1 MRKENRLISQKFEDK
16 IKIQLAHKLHYIVD
30 TLFYSNT
37 ELGKKLGYNDGTM
50 IGRYKNDE
58 NLQDNFP
65 KVKQK
70 MLEDYFNI
78 PITIWE
84 TNAFYDKDKQVVLT
98 EKINNEIKAYKIK
111 IEDEKKDLHDLQN
124 IINKLENENEELKE
138 KLNNKNPITPTA
150 QQNKKFL
157 PLLEGIWYIY
167 SLAVNEKEFH
177 DGVVIKVTTIHSDY
191 TIEDTEGG
199 HGYLNIRSKESYIEK
214 ATRDIENLVLIRF
227 FNEHITHDILVC
239 SISSTIRQKTNEP
252 LLNYAFM
259 SRKKYSSP
267 EAKRILNNK
276 SELQLKI
283 DLNFLDRI
291 DQEVKSRY

>member
-1 MRKENRLISQKFEDK
+1 MPTKQDKKIITDIFQYILEKQYLTAREAKKTFGYRSTSSVANLKNEKKSQTITNPHMQLLRIKHQIPTRIWKTEKNYTKASIDYMIEKYRLRILNISNRKES
-16 IKIQLAHKLHYIVD
+16 
-30 TLFYSNT
+30 TSNP
-37 ELGKKLGYNDGTM
+37 
-50 IGRYKNDE
+50 
-58 NLQDNFP
+58 F
-65 KVKQK
+65 
-70 MLEDYFNI
+70 
-78 PITIWE
+78 
-84 TNAFYDKDKQVVLT
+84 
-98 EKINNEIKAYKIK
+98 
-111 IEDEKKDLHDLQN
+111 
-124 IINKLENENEELKE
+124 
-138 KLNNKNPITPTA
+138 

-167 SLAVNEKEFH
+167 SFAVDPEEFH
-177 DGVVIKVTTIHSDY
+177 DGVILRVTTIHNNYTVEDSD
-191 TIEDTEGG
+191 GNS
-199 HGYLNIRSKESYIEK
+199 GYLNIRSKESYIEK
-214 ATRDIENLVLIRF
+214 ATKDIENVVLIRF

-283 DLNFLDRI
+283 DLNFFDRI